1 MATERSLSRLGRLWE
16 TLWGDGRGWVLLAV
30 SAGWALTI
38 GARIV
43 YPALL
48 PAIRTEFGFGYTTA
62 GILVGVVWAAYGVLQ
77 LPGGILADRTSHRTA
92 LVVGTVVTAVGI
104 VAVVGAPLFL
114 LLVLA
119 TVVMG
124 AGTGIYGPSRVAVL
138 SNTYPDHDSTAIGV
152 SQAAG
157 NLGNAI
163 LPAIAGVLTVYA
175 GWRAGLGYLVVGL
188 ALSAIALWVAVPVPS
203 PTGQS
208 AATVRELLART
219 RTALLSRPV
228 YYGTALLLLL
238 MFVYQS
244 LTGFLPTYF
253 VDEKGL
259 SQDTAAT
266 LYGGFFAAAVLFQL
280 GAGPL
285 ADRFG
290 SQRVVALFA
299 AASLP
304 GFVLVLAAD
313 GLGVLV
319 VGTVLLGSL
328 LGCFPPAHAYTIGVV
343 PSPIQGT
350 GYGAIRTVYIGCGAT
365 GPVVTGIVA
374 EFVSF
379 PVAVGGLG
387 LLVTGIV
394 LVGWLLPAEDT

>member
-1 MATERSLSRLGRLWE
+1 MATERGRSRIGRLWE
-16 TLWGDGRGWVLLAV
+16 LLWSDGRGWVLLAV
-30 SAGWALTI
+30 SVGWALTI

-48 PAIRTEFGFGYTTA
+48 PAIRAEFGFGYTTA
-62 GILVGVVWAAYGVLQ
+62 GVLVGLVWAAYGALQ
-77 LPGGILADRTSHRTA
+77 LPGGILADTTSHRTA
-92 LVVGTVVTAVGI
+92 LVVGTVLTAVGI
-104 VAVVGAPLFL
+104 VAVVGAPLFG

-138 SNTYPDHDSTAIGV
+138 SNTYPDNGSTAIGV

-163 LPAIAGVLTVYA
+163 LPVAAGVLTVYA

-188 ALSAIALWVAVPVPS
+188 AVSALALWMAVPVPS

-208 AATVRELLART
+208 TATVRELLART
-219 RTALLSRPV
+219 RTALRSRPV
-228 YYGTALLLLL
+228 YYGTGLLLLL

-259 SQDTAAT
+259 SPETAAT
-266 LYGGFFAAAVLFQL
+266 LYGGFFAAAVVFQL

-290 SQRVVALFA
+290 IQRVVALSA

-304 GFVLVLAAD
+304 GFALVLVAD

-319 VGTVLLGSL
+319 AGTVLLGCL
-328 LGCFPPAHAYTIGVV
+328 LGCFPPAHAYTVGVV

-350 GYGAIRTVYIGCGAT
+350 GYGAIRTVYIGCGAA
-365 GPVVTGIVA
+365 GPVVTGVVA

-387 LLVTGIV
+387 VLVAGIV
-394 LVGWLLPAEDT
+394 LVG